1 MSRCIGHVDVRE
13 EGGGGD
19 YSKDRYKGGIK
30 DIKEWMIGY
39 RCIGHVGVKDRGGG
53 GDYSKD
59 IYKGGSKD
67 IKGKDDWRYVYRTC
81 RSGGRKDI
89 RKDIR
94 EGLKTLKGSRVE
106 R

>member
-1 MSRCIGHVDVRE
+1 MQRSMQWSWAKGKDDWITEICVQDMQEWRGKR
-13 EGGGGD
+13 GGGD

-39 RCIGHVGVKDRGGG
+39 RCIGHVGLKDRGGG

-67 IKGKDDWRYVYRTC
+67 IKEWMIGDMCIGHVGVEGGK
-81 RSGGRKDI
+81 I
-89 RKDIR
+89 
-94 EGLKTLKGSRVE
+94 
-106 R
+106 